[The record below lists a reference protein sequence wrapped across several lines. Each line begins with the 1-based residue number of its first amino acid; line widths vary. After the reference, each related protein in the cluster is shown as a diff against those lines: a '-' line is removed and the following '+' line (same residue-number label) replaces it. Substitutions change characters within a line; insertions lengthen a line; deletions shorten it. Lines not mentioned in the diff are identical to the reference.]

1 MKLTRESLET
11 PCILIDENIV
21 QRNID
26 HMADCAARN
35 QVKLR
40 PHIKTHKIPEFA
52 LKQLAQ
58 GAEGITVAKVGEAE
72 IMAEHGIDDIFIAYP
87 VVTPAKIKRIIALA
101 HKKRMIVGVESI
113 EGARNLSKEATAAG
127 IILPVRLEIDTGLA
141 RTGAAPDKA
150 VDLAQQIAALP
161 GLDLSGIFTFKGA
174 VFKGAGTLDLAAAGL
189 EEGTIMVE
197 TAEKLRAAGIPIR
210 DVSVGSTPTAPY
222 AAAVEGVT
230 EIRPGTYIFYDR
242 MLAVMGACSEED
254 WAAKVL
260 VTVVSVPAADR
271 LVVDGGSKTFAT
283 DVQPGQHPLHLKG
296 FGEIIGHPDAVFEKM
311 NEEHGMIRT
320 SGPHGL
326 HVGDVLEIVPNHIC
340 PTVNLHNEVYVS
352 TAGVI
357 RAVPVLARGKLA

>member
-1 MKLTRESLET
+1 MQTIESLET
-11 PCILIDENIV
+11 PCILIDESV
-21 QRNID
+21 VLRNLD
-26 HMADCAARN
+26 NMANCAARN

-52 LKQLAQ
+52 LSQVAK
-58 GAEGITVAKVGEAE
+58 GASGITAAKVGEAE

-87 VVTPAKIKRIIALA
+87 VVSPAKIKRVIALA
-101 HKKRMIVGVESI
+101 EKIHVIVGVESI
-113 EGARNLSKEATAAG
+113 EGAKILSREAVNAG
-127 IILPVRLEIDTGLA
+127 VTLSVRLEVDTGLA
-141 RTGAAPDKA
+141 RTGVAPDKA
-150 VDLAQQIAALP
+150 VELAKEIAALP

-174 VFKGAGTLDLAAAGL
+174 VFEGVGTLDLEAAGQ
-189 EEGTIMVE
+189 EEGRIMVE
-197 TAEKLRAAGIPIR
+197 TADKLRAGGIAIR

-242 MLAVMGACSEED
+242 MLAVMGACSKED
-254 WAAKVL
+254 WAARVR
-260 VTVVSVPAADR
+260 VTVVSVPAEDR

-326 HVGDVLEIVPNHIC
+326 HVGDILEIIPNHIC
-340 PTVNLHNEVYVS
+340 PTINLHNEVYV
-352 TAGVI
+352 TQEGVI

>member
-1 MKLTRESLET
+1 MESLET
-11 PCILIDENIV
+11 PCILIDEQV
-21 QRNID
+21 VERNID
-26 HMADCAARN
+26 DMAECAARS

-40 PHIKTHKIPEFA
+40 PHIKTHKIPGFA
-52 LKQLAQ
+52 LKQLAK
-58 GAEGITVAKVGEAE
+58 GAVGITAAKVSEAE
-72 IMAEHGIDDIFIAYP
+72 IMAEHGVKDIFIAYP
-87 VVTPAKIKRIIALA
+87 VVSPSKIKRVIKLA
-101 HKKRMIVGVESI
+101 GQIHVVVGVESI
-113 EGARNLSKEATAAG
+113 EGAKILSREAVEAG
-127 IILPVRLEIDTGLA
+127 VTLSVRLEIDSGLA
-141 RTGAAPDKA
+141 RTGVAPDKA
-150 VDLAQQIAALP
+150 VELAQQIVALP

-174 VFKGAGTLDLAAAGL
+174 VFQGAGTTDLEAAGQ
-189 EEGTIMVE
+189 EEGRIMVE
-197 TAEKLRAAGIPIR
+197 TAEKLRASGIAIR

-242 MLAVMGACSEED
+242 MLEVMGACSKEN

-260 VTVVSVPAADR
+260 VTVVSVPADDR

-320 SGPHGL
+320 NGPHGL
-326 HVGDVLEIVPNHIC
+326 HVGDILEIVPNHIC
-340 PTVNLHNEVYVS
+340 PTINLHNEVFV
-352 TAGVI
+352 TEEGVI